1 MEFDH
6 LPVEALGLV
15 DGMELAEGP
24 AGVVGGVDDVG
35 VLGHVLD
42 VLDVFLGHFVVF
54 LGLGE
59 GLVDAGDLGEG
70 HVVEG
75 AGGGDHGVAVGGLG
89 VVEFGEDGEGVAAHD
104 GGFVAEVVVGV
115 VAEPGGDVG
124 GAALVVF
131 EGVAAAGGAV
141 GGLGGVDGEG
151 VFLGVGVEVGEG
163 FVVLAGVVEADGHPV
178 ADVGGEDVVGVF
190 LQPVLE
196 AGDGVVEVFLHG
208 EGEGKVE
215 FDARALGMGG
225 EALEELAHFDFGILE
240 LLEVDEGFG
249 AEEGDGGDVEP
260 FVAVFA
266 EVGEV
271 FVAPGE
277 FVAAAVAAEG
287 EAVAAVFEAFV
298 EQAGFAFLELALLGG
313 LGPGAE
319 ALGLGAALHLA
330 EAVEF
335 LVDAPAVGHDGG
347 GAVDAGEA
355 VLDEEFGEVVLADL
369 DDAEVALLLG
379 GAHGVFPA
387 GPDGEFLA
395 GKGALG
401 EFLAHLADGDDLGF
415 LDAEVVGLVAV
426 AFLVG
431 LVGFGGV
438 DEVEADDDVLVGVAD
453 VEAVAVH
460 VAVGED
466 AVFELVPLA
475 GDGGVGG
482 AGEGRQRER
491 KEKRREDGS
500 RWEMRLPA
508 AYGRGKRFFVDDAA
522 GCRISQGTEALR
534 EAFHCHFPCG
544 S

>member
-1 MEFDH
+1 M
-6 LPVEALGLV
+6 
-15 DGMELAEGP
+15 
-24 AGVVGGVDDVG
+24 
-35 VLGHVLD
+35 
-42 VLDVFLGHFVVF
+42 
-54 LGLGE
+54 
-59 GLVDAGDLGEG
+59 DAGDLGEG

-75 AGGGDHGVAVGGLG
+75 AGGRDHGFAVGGLG
-89 VVEFGEDGEGVAAHD
+89 VVEFGEDGEGVSAHD
-104 GGFVAEVVVGV
+104 GGFVAEVVVGI

-196 AGDGVVEVFLHG
+196 AGNGVVEVFLHG
-208 EGEGKVE
+208 EGEGEVE

-225 EALEELAHFDFGILE
+225 KAAEELAHFDFGILE
-240 LLEVDEGFG
+240 LLHVDEGFG
-249 AEEGDGGDVEP
+249 AQEGDGGDVEP
-260 FVAVFA
+260 FVAVLA
-266 EVGEV
+266 EVVEV
-271 FVAPGE
+271 FVGPGE
-277 FVAAAVAAEG
+277 SVAAGSVEG
-287 EAVAAVFEAFV
+287 EGVIAVLEAFV
-298 EQAGFAFLELALLGG
+298 EHAAFAFLELAFLGG

-335 LVDAPAVGHDGG
+335 LVDVAAVGHDGG

-355 VLDEEFGEVVLADL
+355 VLDEEFGEVVLADF

-387 GPDGEFLA
+387 GPDGEFFA
-395 GKGALG
+395 GEGALG
-401 EFLAHLADGDDLGF
+401 ELLAHLADGDDLGF

-475 GDGGVGG
+475 GDGGGGG
-482 AGEGRQRER
+482 AGEGGGE
-491 KEKRREDGS
+491 G
-500 RWEMRLPA
+500 
-508 AYGRGKRFFVDDAA
+508 GRGEGGGEGGAGEAA
-522 GCRISQGTEALR
+522 GAGGGGG
-534 EAFHCHFPCG
+534 HCHFP
-544 S
+544 SLS